1 MLFDVLLFDVDDLG
15 DRLVGGEHFPGRTE
29 LMGRHQYP
37 ELLPSFYVLAPLM
50 YLVVLMLRHTSVL
63 QYTQSAVT

>member
-1 MLFDVLLFDVDDLG
+1 M
-15 DRLVGGEHFPGRTE
+15 GGEHFPGRTE

-50 YLVVLMLRHTSVL
+50 YMVVLMLRHTSVL
-63 QYTQSAVT
+63 QYTQSAVS